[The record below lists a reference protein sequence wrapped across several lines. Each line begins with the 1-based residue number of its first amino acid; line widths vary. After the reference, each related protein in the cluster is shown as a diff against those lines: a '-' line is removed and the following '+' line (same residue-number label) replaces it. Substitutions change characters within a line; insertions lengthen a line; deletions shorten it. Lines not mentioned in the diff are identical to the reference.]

1 MARPIIDKSEP
12 YGGGTEL
19 PPRFDAAWYLSAN
32 PDLALTA
39 DAAADHYARIG
50 RAEGRVASP
59 LALREN
65 LIALID
71 DGRSVLE
78 IGPFCDP
85 LLRGPNVAY
94 LDVLDAQQLRAR
106 AVEIGRDPAG
116 CPPWIDYVGSL
127 EQVSRRFD
135 AVISSHAIEH
145 NPDLV
150 HHLAQVERIL
160 NPDGLFCLVI
170 PDKRYCFDHHIPEST
185 IAQVLQ
191 AHREQRRTH
200 NLASVIEHVALTTH
214 NDPPRHWAGDHGP
227 AMSPDRADRVR
238 NAIAAFDADSA
249 SYIDVHAWYFTPDS
263 FRLIVETLG
272 VLGFTG
278 FEVAGVY
285 DSARDRNEFC
295 AVLRLSP
302 QARERSRM
310 RAAGHDIIVL
320 QTADAEHYAPMLAI
334 TAPNVREFCRRHG
347 LGYESFVGI
356 KRGFHPWQATFN
368 RIPMLVEL
376 VERGFTGWA
385 LYLDADAWIQDLGF
399 DLAAYLAD
407 KGDRAAVFAESGVTS
422 NPWDVNAGV
431 AMINLGH
438 PLGRALVEQ
447 WAAGFAAHSDDALR
461 AGDVWL
467 DHGNDQDLL
476 HQILRHDRAIA
487 DAVLIEQI
495 SFING
500 PYARFIRQ
508 QLRSLSPTFE
518 ARLDDISRAVADV
531 FRAEGKIVPA
541 RPSAEAER
549 WSARLAHGNAAQ
561 PMLVEAEV
569 PAPRVDLAASICAT
583 LCVSGSVSG
592 NGGDAAWADFAAA
605 LDRRDAAT
613 VAAELAGLGRSPI
626 GRGMLGG
633 DRQHQRAQSRQ
644 FADRIARWTYDK
656 LLSLAE
662 AVGALRLENP
672 ENGPW
677 GENPRIEPGDLFAS
691 IARALDAD
699 LTPPTHIGGHLGI
712 SAGNG
717 IILHMRMLDA
727 IHAAWRLRQLAD
739 SVGLGLD
746 ARIAEIEAGSGLN
759 AFYAARLGMRNY
771 RLYDRPTRSAVQAYL
786 LKGSGFDL
794 SLPGELPKAMAILDI
809 RGFGAA
815 QAGSIDLLVN
825 SDSLPAM
832 EPPEAIAHLAEAR
845 RLGIGYLLS
854 INPETRLP
862 DQTPVAELA
871 RLAGGYRLAGRHRH
885 WLRAGHV
892 EELYRIV
899 HAVPGT
905 K

>member
-1 MARPIIDKSEP
+1 MARPIIDKNESDA
-12 YGGGTEL
+12 GGPEL
-19 PPRFDAAWYLSAN
+19 PPSFDVAWYLAAN
-32 PDLALTA
+32 PDLALAA

-65 LIALID
+65 LIGLID

-85 LLRGPNVAY
+85 LLSGPHVAY
-94 LDVLDAQQLRAR
+94 LDVLDAEQLRAR
-106 AVEIGRDPAG
+106 AVKIGKDPAR
-116 CPPWIDYVGSL
+116 CPAWIDYVGGL
-127 EQVSRRFD
+127 EQVNRRFD

-160 NPDGLFCLVI
+160 APDGLFCLII
-170 PDKRYCFDHHIPEST
+170 PDKRYCFDHHIAEST
-185 IAQVLQ
+185 IAQILQ
-191 AHREQRRTH
+191 AHREQRHTH
-200 NLASVIEHVALTTH
+200 NLASVIEHIALTTH
-214 NDPPRHWAGDHGP
+214 NNPPRHWAGDHGP
-227 AMSPDRADRVR
+227 AVPPDRVDRVR
-238 NAIAAFDADSA
+238 NAIVAFDANSA

-272 VLGFTG
+272 ALGFTG

-295 AVLRLSP
+295 AVLRLAP
-302 QARERSRM
+302 EARERARK

-320 QTADAEHYAPMLAI
+320 QTADADRYAPMLAI
-334 TAPNVREFCRRHG
+334 TAPNVREYCRRYG
-347 LGYESFVGI
+347 FGYESFIGI

-376 VERGFTGWA
+376 VERGFVGWV

-407 KGDRAAVFAESGVTS
+407 KGDRAAIFAESGVTTDA
-422 NPWDVNAGV
+422 WDVNAGV
-431 AMINLGH
+431 ALINLGH

-461 AGDVWL
+461 AGEIWF

-476 HQILRHDRAIA
+476 HQILRRDEAIA
-487 DAVLIEQI
+487 EAVLIEQI

-531 FRAEGKIVPA
+531 FRADGKIVPA
-541 RPSAEAER
+541 RPSDEAER

-561 PMLVEAEV
+561 PMLVEAAV

-583 LCVSGSVSG
+583 LTASGSG
-592 NGGDAAWADFAAA
+592 CDAAWAGFVAA
-605 LDRRDAAT
+605 LGRRDAAT
-613 VAAELAGLGRSPI
+613 VGAELAGLGRSPI

-662 AVGALRLENP
+662 AVGAVRLENP

-677 GENPRIEPGDLFAS
+677 GDNPRIEPADLFAS
-691 IARALDAD
+691 ISRALDAD
-699 LTPPTHIGGHLGI
+699 LTPPEHIGGHLGI
-712 SAGNG
+712 AAGNG

-727 IHAAWRLRQLAD
+727 IHVAWRLRQLAD
-739 SVGLGLD
+739 SVGLGAD

-759 AFYAARLGMRNY
+759 AFYASRLGMRNY
-771 RLYDRPTRSAVQAYL
+771 CLYDRPARSAVQAYM
-786 LKGSGFDL
+786 LKGAGFDL
-794 SLPGELPKAMAILDI
+794 SLPCEPPKAMAIQDI

-815 QAGSIDLLVN
+815 PAGSIDLLVN
-825 SDSLPAM
+825 SDSLPAL
-832 EPPEAIAHLAEAR
+832 EPAEAIAHLAEAR
-845 RLGIGYLLS
+845 RLGISYLLS

-862 DQTPVAELA
+862 DQTPVAELT

-892 EELYRIV
+892 EELYRIEL
-899 HAVPGT
+899 AVPGT

>member
-1 MARPIIDKSEP
+1 MARPIINESESDA
-12 YGGGTEL
+12 GGTEL
-19 PPRFDAAWYLSAN
+19 PPSFDAAWYLAAN
-32 PDLALTA
+32 PDLAITA
-39 DAAADHYARIG
+39 DAAAGHYARIG

-85 LLRGPNVAY
+85 LLRGPHVAY
-94 LDVLDAQQLRAR
+94 LDVLDAEQLRAR
-106 AVEIGRDPAG
+106 AVKIGKDPAR
-116 CPPWIDYVGSL
+116 CPAWIDYVGGL
-127 EQVSRRFD
+127 EQVGRRFD

-160 NPDGLFCLVI
+160 NPGGLFCLII
-170 PDKRYCFDHHIPEST
+170 PDKRYCFDHYLAESS

-200 NLASVIEHVALTTH
+200 NLASVVEHIALTTH
-214 NDPPRHWAGDHGP
+214 NNPPRHWAGDHGP
-227 AMSPDRADRVR
+227 AVPPDSVARVR
-238 NAIAAFDADSA
+238 NAIAAFDANST

-263 FRLIVETLG
+263 FRLIIETLG
-272 VLGFTG
+272 ALGLTG
-278 FEVAGVY
+278 LEIAGVY

-295 AVLRLSP
+295 AVLRLTP
-302 QARERSRM
+302 EARQRANKQ
-310 RAAGHDIIVL
+310 AAGHDIIVL
-320 QTADAEHYAPMLAI
+320 QTADADHYAPMLAI
-334 TAPNVREFCRRHG
+334 TAPNVREYCRRQG

-376 VERGFTGWA
+376 VERGFRGWA

-407 KGDRAAVFAESGVTS
+407 KGDRAAILAESGVTTNS
-422 NPWDVNAGV
+422 WDVNAGV

-447 WAAGFAAHSDDALR
+447 WAAGFAAHDDEVLR
-461 AGDVWL
+461 AGEIWF

-476 HQILRHDRAIA
+476 HQILQNYKVIA

-508 QLRSLSPTFE
+508 QLRTLSPTFE

-531 FRAEGKIVPA
+531 FRADGKVVPA
-541 RPSAEAER
+541 RASAEEER

-561 PMLVEAEV
+561 PMLVEATV
-569 PAPRVDLAASICAT
+569 PPPQVELAASICVALADT
-583 LCVSGSVSG
+583 GSDH
-592 NGGDAAWADFAAA
+592 DAKAAA
-605 LDRRDAAT
+605 FVAAVNRHDAVK
-613 VAAELAGLGRSPI
+613 VAAELAALGRSAVA
-626 GRGMLGG
+626 RGMLGG
-633 DRQHQRAQSRQ
+633 DRQHERAQSQQ

-662 AVGALRLENP
+662 AVGALQLENP

-677 GENPRIEPGDLFAS
+677 GDNARIEPTELFVS

-699 LTPPTHIGGHLGI
+699 LTPPAHVGGYLGI
-712 SAGNG
+712 AAGDG

-727 IHAAWRLRQLAD
+727 IHVAWRLRQLAD
-739 SVGLGLD
+739 SVGLGAD
-746 ARIAEIEAGSGLN
+746 ARIAEIDAGSGLN

-771 RLYDRPTRSAVQAYL
+771 RLYDRPARSAVQAYL
-786 LKGSGFDL
+786 LRGAGLEL
-794 SLPGELPKAMAILDI
+794 SLPGESPGAMAIHDI

-815 QAGSIDLLVN
+815 KAGSIDVLVN

-832 EPPEAIAHLAEAR
+832 ERAEAIAHLAEAR

-871 RLAGGYRLAGRHRH
+871 RLAGGYRLTARHRH
-885 WLRAGHV
+885 WLRSGHV

-899 HAVPGT
+899 PAVPAA